1 MNLALD
7 DFQRFVWFALK
18 IKLFKKYSSFSVY
31 LVVDGVLEW
40 LVGRDM
46 WRVAD
51 EGGANDLEQISTL
64 YTIVLK
70 QFLQE
75 IVGEPTHLQKINKW
89 Y

>member
-1 MNLALD
+1 MIFRDLSDLLLKLNCLKNTLA
-7 DFQRFVWFALK
+7 
-18 IKLFKKYSSFSVY
+18 FSVY